1 MKKIGVLNKLTRES
15 PDLTKTLSQAM
26 WEYTFQEKLKN
37 KSELIREGLEKALRK
52 EVWRLFKFYIFCIA
66 RLSSILHVF

>member
-52 EVWRLFKFYIFCIA
+52 ED
-66 RLSSILHVF
+66 